1 MEIQFLPSGDMAIT
15 VEFGKEISLDTN
27 KRVRMLHHNLKEYPV
42 NGVIETIP
50 TYAALL
56 VIYRPDVILFDGLV
70 GTLKERI
77 EQMDAVQ
84 MPKAYVTEIP
94 ILYGGQ
100 WGIDL
105 EECAKL
111 EGITEDEF
119 IRIHS
124 GSEYYVY
131 MLGFAPGHPYTARFE
146 RPFHFKRRESP
157 RLKVPGS
164 SVVAAENLSNILP
177 FDQPCGWNLI
187 GSTPVKMCDYQREE
201 PFLLSAG
208 QWIRFV
214 PINEDRYHEI
224 KENVEKGQYQCR
236 TYEKEE

>member
-1 MEIQFLPSGDMAIT
+1 M
-15 VEFGKEISLDTN
+15 
-27 KRVRMLHHNLKEYPV
+27 
-42 NGVIETIP
+42 
-50 TYAALL
+50 
-56 VIYRPDVILFDGLV
+56 
-70 GTLKERI
+70 
-77 EQMDAVQ
+77 
-84 MPKAYVTEIP
+84 TEIP

-146 RPFHFKRRESP
+146 RTFHFKRRESP